1 MSLELAIGSAAGGL
15 LAVALVV
22 WRQPLFAFAQ
32 RSTVYMRSV
41 RGEMRK
47 VSWPSWDDLRKS
59 TVVIIVIVFIVGAV
73 IGIMDLV
80 FSKLMIDWLGRAFS
94 G

>member
-1 MSLELAIGSAAGGL
+1 MNLELAIGSAVGGL

-32 RSTVYMRSV
+32 RSTVYMRNV

>member
-1 MSLELAIGSAAGGL
+1 MSLELAIGSAVGGL

-32 RSTVYMRSV
+32 RSTVYMRNV

>member
-32 RSTVYMRSV
+32 RSTVYMRNV